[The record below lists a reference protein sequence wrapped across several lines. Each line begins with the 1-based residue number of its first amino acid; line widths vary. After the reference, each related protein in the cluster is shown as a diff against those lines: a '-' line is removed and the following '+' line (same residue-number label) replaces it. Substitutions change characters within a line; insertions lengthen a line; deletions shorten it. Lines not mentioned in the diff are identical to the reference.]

1 MYTHICLSESS
12 RLTVVEDRVQ
22 HHGRAGT
29 CDLEIVTAPNLE
41 STEKVENCID
51 NTNRSML
58 IQIVVV
64 VGIGIIVVVVM
75 ATIANDSNHKGTYR
89 NIYIHMYLTARHLEG
104 PSFVTPQ
111 NPQTK
116 LPKDPK
122 R

>member
-1 MYTHICLSESS
+1 MYIHICMYMYMYTHICLSESS

-64 VGIGIIVVVVM
+64 VVVVIGIIVVVVM
-75 ATIANDSNHKGTYR
+75 AIIANDSNHKGTYR
-89 NIYIHMYLTARHLEG
+89 NIYIYTCI
-104 PSFVTPQ
+104 
-111 NPQTK
+111 
-116 LPKDPK
+116 
-122 R
+122 